1 MDNNL
6 NQLNNEFHGEQ
17 NHILQLADHCLLE
30 VFTQKSFTLLDL
42 CSIAETC
49 QRFQE
54 VVQRASPRELC
65 IRIRHTGDYDIK
77 TRYALTSTNG
87 PGIERIFK
95 NFGPLLTGIS
105 IAIPRVAFSY
115 EEYIKQNME
124 VVQRQQQ
131 KQYEG
136 SNFVLHVVARFC
148 VDSLK
153 VLKICGLKVPRYIT
167 EELRPIFAR
176 LEVLKIRD
184 AVVSDDDTLFAGC
197 DALTELRVVH
207 VDNCQAILAN
217 IFPKLE
223 LFGYGKPYK
232 PSCTYWSDVSDSQ
245 KDVVVDRLS
254 TFILL
259 HLSLKKVILAN
270 KMDARFLRIFEDGF
284 DKLEE
289 LGLNMSGINVA
300 SLHQLGALK
309 SLKTLKLMHASCG
322 DLTFVPAM
330 AKLRELY
337 SYDCRLPDDR
347 SFQFYFLLQLTKL
360 HIMHGETPVP
370 DVVHIVQ
377 QMIHLRMLTIFDLE
391 KFVLDKETFT
401 KIVAIVDGRP
411 QRLTI
416 KCRFD
421 FDAKKWNENQHVRL
435 LHVERSPV
443 HPNF

>member
-1 MDNNL
+1 MN
-6 NQLNNEFHGEQ
+6 
-17 NHILQLADHCLLE
+17 DHCLLE
-30 VFTQKSFTLLDL
+30 LFSLKLFTLLDL

-49 QRFQE
+49 QRFQQI
-54 VVQRASPRELC
+54 VQSVSPRELC
-65 IRIRHTGDYDIK
+65 IRIRQTGDYDIK
-77 TRYALTSTNG
+77 TRYALTSTNA

-95 NFGPLLTGIS
+95 NFGSHLTGIS
-105 IAIPRVAFSY
+105 ISIPRMAFSY
-115 EEYIKQNME
+115 DEYIKQNME

-131 KQYEG
+131 KQYDG
-136 SNFVLHVVARFC
+136 SNFVLNVVALFC

-167 EELRPIFAR
+167 DELRPIFAR

-184 AVVSDDDTLFAGC
+184 AVVTDDDTLFAGC
-197 DALTELRVVH
+197 DKLTELRVVH

-232 PSCTYWSDVSDSQ
+232 PNRAYWTYEPDSHL
-245 KDVVVDRLS
+245 KDIVVDRLS

-259 HLSLKKVILAN
+259 HSSLKKVILAN
-270 KMDARFLRIFEDGF
+270 KMDSRFLRIFGDGF

-289 LGLNMSGINVA
+289 LGLNMSGMDVT
-300 SLHQLGALK
+300 SLHQLGGLK

-337 SYDCRLPDDR
+337 SYDCRLPADN

-391 KFVLDKETFT
+391 KFVLDEETFA

-411 QRLTI
+411 QRLTM

-421 FDAKKWNENQHVRL
+421 FDAKNWNENRNVRL
-435 LHVERSPV
+435 LPVERLPV